1 MTLLLRFFLY
11 SLMAGHEILM
21 ECVALDL
28 YFLRKS
34 SNIPTMRYPHEDL
47 KKSFLKLKVSAIIGK
62 SIKIIKITG

>member
-1 MTLLLRFFLY
+1 MLLRFFLY

-34 SNIPTMRYPHEDL
+34 SNIPTMRYSHEDL
-47 KKSFLKLKVSAIIGK
+47 KKSFLK
-62 SIKIIKITG
+62 